1 MSNLSPSV
9 TDGVESIPVSDRL
22 YCVGYLSP
30 SVTFHAPIL
39 CLCDD
44 YVCACPRSHSSPSLT
59 FSCWTT
65 DNPGLTLTFVPPSP
79 PPPPLTAPT
88 LLETTTPIPGFYL
101 CVQTMKTPWKQIL
114 TSGPFW
120 AIVVAHC
127 TYTWVTSWMMSYL
140 PKYLSDILK
149 FGVEEV
155 RHILRQLCRSISI
168 FSGNFCLEYI
178 DTLSVS
184 GLHVKIRPKMLRYT
198 YNTVF
203 GLAEFAAYCGCVE

>member
-1 MSNLSPSV
+1 MRLSTKPFIAVFDIFLLDDRQSWLDAYLCASFPS
-9 TDGVESIPVSDRL
+9 
-22 YCVGYLSP
+22 
-30 SVTFHAPIL
+30 
-39 CLCDD
+39 
-44 YVCACPRSHSSPSLT
+44 
-59 FSCWTT
+59 
-65 DNPGLTLTFVPPSP
+65 

>member
-79 PPPPLTAPT
+79 PPPPPPHSPHPPGNHHPDSRFLSLCADHEDS
-88 LLETTTPIPGFYL
+88 LETNTNVRSFLGHCSGALYL
-101 CVQTMKTPWKQIL
+101 HLGDVMDD
-114 TSGPFW
+114 
-120 AIVVAHC
+120 V
-127 TYTWVTSWMMSYL
+127 L
-140 PKYLSDILK
+140 PAQ
-149 FGVEEV
+149 VP
-155 RHILRQLCRSISI
+155 Q
-168 FSGNFCLEYI
+168 
-178 DTLSVS
+178 
-184 GLHVKIRPKMLRYT
+184 
-198 YNTVF
+198 
-203 GLAEFAAYCGCVE
+203 